1 MQNENDLECEF
12 CGDIV
17 KDDDDFCTECGT
29 LFVDYIKC
37 KNHPGADAEGV
48 CVICCEP
55 YCSECG
61 ALVNDKT
68 FLCTFHSEYEII
80 EGRARVYGSL
90 DDVSVLYAKS
100 CLEQEGLHPFLY
112 GRKRPGGNQ
121 YFNFTA
127 NVSNDDYDGRGVDE
141 TKILLPFQE
150 VIAAE
155 IILRELKIIDN
166 D

>member
-1 MQNENDLECEF
+1 MQDEYNLECEF
-12 CGDIV
+12 CGAAV
-17 KDDDDFCTECGT
+17 KEDDDFCTECGS
-29 LFVDYIKC
+29 LFVDYVKC
-37 KNHPGADAEGV
+37 SNHQYQNAEGV

-61 ALVNDKT
+61 LLVNDKT
-68 FLCTFHSEYEII
+68 FLCQHHNEYEII

-90 DDVSVLYAKS
+90 DDVAVLYAKS

-112 GRKRPGGNQ
+112 SRKRPGGNQ
-121 YFNFTA
+121 HINYTPDL
-127 NVSNDDYDGRGVDE
+127 SNDDYDGRGVNE
-141 TKILLPFQE
+141 TKILLPVQE

-155 IILRELKIIDN
+155 NILRELKIIEN